1 MHGSV
6 QVMSGLIEFPLCMCF
21 VCACVCVITL
31 TPLFTGIHIIITL
44 YMQCIHNFR
53 SYSCMANICLE
64 RIMVFNPVYTLIII
78 FITFVLFCELRYL
91 SLFSDWLWADR
102 SRDWVL
108 LGARFSAAVK
118 TGPGAY
124 PASCTVGTR
133 FFLGD
138 KVAGVWRF
146 PPTPM

>member
-31 TPLFTGIHIIITL
+31 TPLFTGIHIIITP
-44 YMQCIHNFR
+44 YMQCIHNFT

-102 SRDWVL
+102 SRD
-108 LGARFSAAVK
+108 
-118 TGPGAY
+118 
-124 PASCTVGTR
+124 
-133 FFLGD
+133 
-138 KVAGVWRF
+138 
-146 PPTPM
+146 